1 MNGKLPFTLL
11 CVAALTF
18 ACGPRQRNE
27 ASTGTRATA
36 ARVASESDLPLA
48 PMFAVDVNE
57 DVRFEFQVVNASDKK
72 LEVKF
77 ADGRTHDWVVFDSL
91 GNEVWRWSDGRL
103 FTQAMQNKVL
113 RTDDSLRYDG
123 SWSDAPPGRYVA
135 VATLSSANFP
145 IERRVEFVVR

>member
-1 MNGKLPFTLL
+1 MPVVPG
-11 CVAALTF
+11 CDA
-18 ACGPRQRNE
+18 NE
-27 ASTGTRATA
+27 A
-36 ARVASESDLPLA
+36 
-48 PMFAVDVNE
+48 N
-57 DVRFEFQVVNASDKK
+57 N
-72 LEVKF
+72 
-77 ADGRTHDWVVFDSL
+77 GRTHDWVVFDSL

>member
-77 ADGRTHDWVVFDSL
+77 ANGRTHDWVVFDSL

>member
-145 IERRVEFVVR
+145 IERRVEFEVR

>member
-27 ASTGTRATA
+27 ASSTRATA

-48 PMFAVDVNE
+48 PMFAVDVND

>member
-1 MNGKLPFTLL
+1 MNGKLPLTLL

-18 ACGPRQRNE
+18 ACGPRHRNE
-27 ASTGTRATA
+27 ASTGTRATTTHA
-36 ARVASESDLPLA
+36 ASESDLPLA
-48 PMFAVDVNE
+48 PSLAVDVND
-57 DVRFEFQVVNASDKK
+57 DVRFEFQVVNASDSK

-77 ADGRTHDWVVFDSL
+77 ADGRTHDLVVFDTL

-123 SWSDAPPGRYVA
+123 SWSDAPPGHYIA

-145 IERRVEFVVR
+145 IERRVEFTVR